1 MIFAAQSFRRNR
13 RKHVPKT
20 PLFHV
25 RDRHPPHLFGVIARS
40 KATRQSALSGHRAD
54 AQVLPRFCS
63 VAQVRIATTGVR
75 TGLAMTLR
83 GARRSRNDA
92 EGRTK
97 PAASLGEAA
106 GSYIIYYAFLLR
118 RMPMRMHSRPN
129 AVIIGTGH
137 HRRPVWG
144 RFSSGGLSGGDL
156 GSLPEFCRVKVVVCK
171 LSFEV

>member
-13 RKHVPKT
+13 RKYVPKT
-20 PLFHV
+20 PLFCIRAEHTQY
-25 RDRHPPHLFGVIARS
+25 RTAPPAPPLEGA
-40 KATRQSALSGHRAD
+40 
-54 AQVLPRFCS
+54 
-63 VAQVRIATTGVR
+63 
-75 TGLAMTLR
+75 R
-83 GARRSRNDA
+83 GAQ
-92 EGRTK
+92 K

-106 GSYIIYYAFLLR
+106 GSYIMYYAFLLR
-118 RMPMRMHSRPN
+118 RMPMRMNSRPN

-156 GSLPEFCRVKVVVCK
+156 GSLLEFCRVKVVVCK